1 MFDSFDLNRLVT
13 VIVPLLF
20 AVTLHEVAH
29 GFVAYRL
36 GDPTAKM
43 AGRLTLNPIKHL
55 DIVGSFLLPLALYLS
70 GSPFLFGYAK
80 PVPVNFARFRRI
92 KRDMILVASAGILAN
107 LALTILSGGIFRILI
122 KSQSLWY
129 GTILSPF
136 LVDLVNMA
144 AFSVL
149 INSILGV
156 FNLIPIP
163 PLDGSR
169 ILATVLPASLKAP
182 YARIERYGMI
192 IIFFLLIT
200 HSLSRFTSF
209 FITPLVEFFVGT

>member
-1 MFDSFDLNRLVT
+1 MFENFDLNRLIS
-13 VIVPLLF
+13 VIVPLIF
-20 AVTLHEVAH
+20 AITLHEVAH

-55 DIVGSFLLPLALYLS
+55 DIIGSFLLPLALYLS
-70 GSPFLFGYAK
+70 GSSFLFGYAK
-80 PVPVNFARFRRI
+80 PVPVNFARFRHI
-92 KRDMILVASAGILAN
+92 KRDMVFVSSAGILAN
-107 LALTILSGGIFRILI
+107 IGLLIVSGGIFRILVT
-122 KSQSLWY
+122 SQSLWY
-129 GTILSPF
+129 GTMLSPL

-144 AFSVL
+144 AYSVL
-149 INSILGV
+149 INTILAV

-169 ILATVLPASLKAP
+169 IVATMLPMSLKAP
-182 YARIERYGMI
+182 YAKIERYGMI

-209 FITPLVEFFVGT
+209 FITPLVEFFIRI